1 MVIQIKNLDQL
12 KIMRRAGLLVG
23 QTLEV
28 LRENIKVGMTTDALD
43 AIAAANIKRGGGTSN
58 FLGYHGYPKT
68 VCVSINEE
76 IVHGIPGPRVL
87 LDGDVVSIDCGAIID
102 GWHGDAAISIG
113 IGTVNPEDQ
122 KMMDVCEESMWR
134 GIAAGA
140 DGARLTDI
148 GYAIEQYVLSQ
159 GKYGI
164 LREYGGHGIGTE
176 MHQEPH
182 VLNFG
187 RKGSGPTI
195 VPGMALAIEPMI
207 TRGSEKTRVL
217 EDDWTVVSTDSS
229 RGAHFENSYVIC
241 PDGKPFV
248 LTAID
253 GGQARLS
260 SLGVEISTLID

>member
-1 MVIQIKNLDQL
+1 MAIQIKNFDQI

-23 QTLEV
+23 QTLKV
-28 LRENIKVGMTTDALD
+28 LEENIKVGMSTDALD

-68 VCVSINEE
+68 ICVSVNEE
-76 IVHGIPGPRVL
+76 IVHGIPGGRIL
-87 LDGDVVSIDCGAIID
+87 SDGDVVSIDCGAIID
-102 GWHGDAAISIG
+102 GWHGDAAFSIG
-113 IGTVNPEDQ
+113 LGTVDPEDQ
-122 KMMDVCEESMWR
+122 KMMDVCEESMWQ
-134 GIAAGA
+134 GIAAGSE
-140 DGARLTDI
+140 GAHLSDI
-148 GYAIEQYVLSQ
+148 GHAIEKYITSQ

-187 RKGSGPTI
+187 RKGNGPKI
-195 VPGMALAIEPMI
+195 LQGLALAIEPMI
-207 TRGSEKTRVL
+207 TRGSEKTKVL
-217 EDDWTVVSTDSS
+217 QDDWTVVSTDSS

-248 LTAID
+248 LTALD
-253 GGQARLS
+253 GGREK
-260 SLGVEISTLID
+260 LGRYGIEISELLD

>member
-1 MVIQIKNLDQL
+1 MAIQIKDLEQL

-28 LRENIKVGMTTDALD
+28 LRENIKIGMTTDALD
-43 AIAAANIKRGGGTSN
+43 AMAAANIKRGGGTSN
-58 FLGYHGYPKT
+58 FLNYHGYPKT
-68 VCVSINEE
+68 ICVSVNEE

-87 LDGDVVSIDCGAIID
+87 EDGDVVSIDCGAIIE
-102 GWHGDAAISIG
+102 GWHGDAAFSIG
-113 IGTVNPEDQ
+113 LGTVHPEDQ

-134 GIAAGA
+134 GIAAGCN
-140 DGARLTDI
+140 GAHLSDI
-148 GYAIEQYVLSQ
+148 GHAIESYVNSQ

-164 LREYGGHGIGTE
+164 LQEYGGHGIGTE

-187 RKGSGPTI
+187 KAGNGPVI
-195 VPGMALAIEPMI
+195 IPGMALAIEPMI
-207 TRGSEKTRVL
+207 TRGTAKTSVL
-217 EDDWTVVSTDSS
+217 ADEWTVVSRDKS
-229 RGAHFENSYVIC
+229 RGTHFENSYVIC

-253 GGQARLS
+253 GGAARLGA
-260 SLGVEISTLID
+260 LGVEISDLLA